1 MAKPRSGFSKFLTYG
16 VLGLAALAMAGFGI
30 TGIFTQATSGTVA
43 TVGDSSVS
51 TDEYFLGIQ
60 NEISR
65 TSQQFGQSISID
77 QALLFGLD
85 RTVLQRLIQQAAFRG
100 EGERLGISV
109 SDQTVADSLLGNP
122 GFQGLDGTFDEEIYE
137 ESVRRSGLSP
147 SEYEDLLRN
156 SATQEIILQ
165 SLVAGA
171 NIPAEANLAI
181 FEYLGESRGFNYLRL
196 DESNMNGVLATP
208 TDSDLTEYFAANPTE
223 FTQALTRKITYVSMT
238 PANLADSIEISDDE
252 ITALYEER
260 SDEYNTPEKRFVE
273 RIVLGDLE
281 EANDAVTQIVA
292 GDLTFEGLAEQ
303 RGLALAAIDLGDVT
317 RRDLSSAA
325 AELLF
330 ATEEPGIYGPAISD
344 LGPAIYRV
352 NASIAA
358 QTIPLEDVRDELKN
372 ELAIEEAINVIG
384 DEVDGIIDLIAGGA
398 SLEDLA
404 DETKMQLDAIDWIEG
419 TSDDIA
425 AYPVFRE
432 EATASEIGEE
442 RDIVEM
448 NDGGI
453 FVLRLDEII
462 EPFVKPFDEVSDD
475 VNAAWLVQ
483 KTNEKIA
490 ARGEQIV
497 SAIKASNGSLVDFAN
512 NLNVEFA
519 GEIART
525 SNIPDLPPAI
535 ITQIYDL
542 AVGDTAIVEDING
555 VVVVELESITPFDP
569 ADEDSIAVL
578 EQIEA
583 QRAEQVGLDVTVYFG
598 QALVNQGQP
607 TINQPR
613 IDSLHL
619 QLQ

>member
-1 MAKPRSGFSKFLTYG
+1 MAKARSKFSKFVTYG
-16 VLGLAALAMAGFGI
+16 VLGIAMLAMAGFGI
-30 TGIFTQATSGTVA
+30 SGVFSQATSATVA
-43 TVGDSSVS
+43 TVGDASVS

-60 NEISR
+60 NEISNI
-65 TSQQFGQSISID
+65 SQQFNQNISID

-109 SDQTVADSLLGNP
+109 SDQTVANSLLSNR
-122 GFQGLDGTFDEEIYE
+122 GFQGINGNFDKEVYE
-137 ESVRRSGLSP
+137 EAVRRSGLTS

-156 SATQEIILQ
+156 SATQEIILEA
-165 SLVAGA
+165 LVAGA
-171 NIPAEANLAI
+171 NIPVEANLAI
-181 FEYLGESRGFNYLRL
+181 FEYLGESRGFNYVRL
-196 DESNMNGVLATP
+196 DKSNMNGNLPAP
-208 TDSDLTEYFAANPTE
+208 TDSDLTAYFAANPAE
-223 FTQALTRKITYVSMT
+223 FTQAMTRKITYVSMNPT
-238 PANLADSIEISDDE
+238 DLAESVEISEDE
-252 ITALYEER
+252 IVALYKER
-260 SDEYNTPEKRFVE
+260 SAEYNTPEKRFVE
-273 RIVLGDLE
+273 RIVMGNLE
-281 EANDAVTQIVA
+281 EANAAVVQIVA

-303 RGLALAAIDLGDVT
+303 RGLELAAIDLGDVT
-317 RRDLSSAA
+317 RRDLSKVAA
-325 AELLF
+325 DLLF
-330 ATEEPGIYGPAISD
+330 ETEEPGIYGPAISD

-358 QTIPLEDVRDELKN
+358 QTIPLEEVRDELKN

-384 DEVDGIIDLIAGGA
+384 DEVDGITDLIAGGA

-404 DETKMQLDAIDWIEG
+404 DETQMQLGTIDWIEG
-419 TSDDIA
+419 STNDIA
-425 AYPVFRE
+425 AYSVFRE
-432 EATASEIGEE
+432 EATAAEIGEE

-448 NDGGI
+448 DDGGI
-453 FVLRLDEII
+453 FVLRLDEIV
-462 EPFVKPFDEVSDD
+462 EPFVKPFDDVSDA

-490 ARGEQIV
+490 ARGEQII

-535 ITQIYDL
+535 VAAIYDL
-542 AVGDTAIVEDING
+542 DVGDTAIIDDING
-555 VVVVELESITPFDP
+555 VVVVELESISPFDP
-569 ADEDSIAVL
+569 EDADSITVL
-578 EQIEA
+578 EQVEA
-583 QRAEQVGLDVTVYFG
+583 QRSEQVGLDVTVYFG

-607 TINQPR
+607 TINQAR